1 MKTGKFYLSF
11 LPIILLLSC
20 MNDSD
25 KKMEVISVDV
35 AEARIDS
42 IAKKLVAAG
51 KVVAEK
57 EFLIPSP
64 MRGSVKEIIARNGLW
79 VDSGAVLIKLKDDY
93 FRMDL
98 EKAKAA
104 KSAKEIVFQ
113 KMTLDYVDINDWES
127 EKGQD
132 VRKMLRSYSGLEVA
146 EINLQE
152 ALEALDNTSI
162 RTPVGGIVDQLVVQ
176 EDEYLSDGQL
186 LCKVYHPAHM
196 EVITFFPE
204 EEGIYLYKDQE
215 ASVYIDDA
223 IESAPGIIKWVDNK
237 PNENG
242 MIKVLISLEGDNLL
256 PDKPARVETI
266 SKYWAGM
273 LIPVDGVL
281 LKNGKPAIY
290 KEVDGK
296 AIFQFVELGMASG
309 QEIEITSGLS
319 LNEKVIISNLNL
331 LESNSQVTI
340 NN

>member
-1 MKTGKFYLSF
+1 MKTRKLYLSF
-11 LPIILLLSC
+11 FAIVLFYSC
-20 MNDSD
+20 MSNAD
-25 KKMEVISVDV
+25 KNPDIIPVEVAV
-35 AEARIDS
+35 ARIDS
-42 IAKKLVAAG
+42 IAKKLVAVG

-64 MRGSVKEIIARNGLW
+64 MRGSVQEIVARNGIW

-152 ALEALDNTSI
+152 ANEALENTNI
-162 RTPVGGIVDQLVVQ
+162 RTPVGGIVDQL
-176 EDEYLSDGQL
+176 EILENEYLSDGQL

-196 EVITFFPE
+196 EVVTFFPE
-204 EEGIYLYKDQE
+204 EESVYLYKNQE
-215 ASVYIDDA
+215 ASVYIDNA
-223 IESAPGIIKWVDNK
+223 VESVKGTIKWVDNK

-273 LIPVDGVL
+273 LIPAEGVL

-296 AIFQFVELGMASG
+296 AIFQFVELGIAND
-309 QEIEITSGLS
+309 QEIEISSGLTS
-319 LNEKVIISNLNL
+319 NEKVIISNLDL
-331 LESNSQVTI
+331 LESNSPVTI
-340 NN
+340 TN